1 MSSANKS
8 KTTNFKDFEPSKIT
22 VTEIQETKDNQAQFT
37 AFLNYSGSR
46 FELQTPWIELESG
59 GVPRI
64 DDFHPTEKSRCCIK
78 VPLNQSASDDIK
90 VFYGKMVELD
100 KIIGNDE
107 SKTKMFGKKAGKYKA
122 LSCVYHPPSDDDDA
136 PSSKPP
142 SLKCRFAAKLEK
154 DSVKEIKTEVYIS
167 TLASGKVIKREQQT
181 VNTMDELANIVR
193 YKSKVRLIIQ
203 PARVWASKTLQ
214 PGADK
219 MTYGV
224 IWQVKG
230 IEVEPSIYGGGA
242 SANTNADFIDD
253 SDSEDEPVAAVTKT
267 NNLIS
272 QLTKKKTH
280 ESDEEDEEPV
290 VTQKAPVDSDEEEEE
305 EAEPVP
311 EPPKKT
317 KSKVADKKKK

>member
-8 KTTNFKDFEPSKIT
+8 KTTNFKDFVPSNIT
-22 VTEIQETKDNQAQFT
+22 VTEIQETKENQAQFT

-78 VPLNQSASDDIK
+78 VPLKASASDDIK
-90 VFYGKMVELD
+90 QFYTKMIELD
-100 KIIGNDE
+100 KILGNDE
-107 SKTKMFGKKAGKYKA
+107 SRTKMFNKKAGKYKF
-122 LSCVYHPPSDDDDA
+122 LPCVYHPPSDDDDA
-136 PSSKPP
+136 PSTKAP

-154 DSVKEIKTEVYIS
+154 DAVKEIKTEVYIS
-167 TLASGKVIKREQQT
+167 TVANGKVVKREQQT

-193 YKSKVRLIIQ
+193 FRSKIRLIIN
-203 PARVWASKTLQ
+203 PTRVWASKTLQ

-230 IEVEPSIYGGGA
+230 IEVEPSIYNNAG
-242 SANTNADFIDD
+242 ANTNADFIDD
-253 SDSEDEPVAAVTKT
+253 SESEEEGKPAAKT
-267 NNLIS
+267 NLIS

-280 ESDEEDEEPV
+280 DSDDEEEPVTKSKIDSDEEDEE
-290 VTQKAPVDSDEEEEE
+290 E
-305 EAEPVP
+305 EAEIEPVP
-311 EPPKKT
+311 EPPKKS
-317 KSKVADKKKK
+317 KSKAPADKKKK